1 MTTGQTTPEHLRSMD
16 EVVADLT
23 ADLQRLALTD
33 PRRLKLATWVQVLED
48 RIASHAEKAIVL
60 AR

>member
-1 MTTGQTTPEHLRSMD
+1 MTNDPAPEHLRSMN
-16 EVVADLT
+16 EAVADLS
-23 ADLQRLALTD
+23 ADLQRLPLTD
-33 PRRLKLATWVQVLED
+33 PRRLKLRIWVQVLED